1 MEAQFIGKRVPWAQL
16 EEYLNVHKKGILT
29 CLDLE
34 NIGQTRETIETLLPK
49 SFWTINQTIT
59 KIIRDNNIA
68 PKEEESKV
76 E

>member
-49 SFWTINQTIT
+49 SFWTIH
-59 KIIRDNNIA
+59 
-68 PKEEESKV
+68 
-76 E
+76 